1 MHSHSW
7 WSQYTIPPRS
17 YIVTQNYHRWTRH
30 GRTNPTIR
38 NYNLRLF
45 RWHCANYHPVQLL
58 IICIRESSEISY
70 VYAIYCPSS
79 YPTWQHSIEWIS
91 RQRMMWWNDDSVWQR
106 IEERSGIYWLSDEI
120 KSNRFK
126 LQPMKYL
133 LLLLSCWCNWLFAH
147 FN

>member
-1 MHSHSW
+1 MHSRS
-7 WSQYTIPPRS
+7 WSQYKYDPPS
-17 YIVTQNYHRWTRH
+17 IVYRHPELSSVDGH
-30 GRTNPTIR
+30 GRTNPTISHQELQFAIVSLALCKLSLSAIAHHQHSRIFR
-38 NYNLRLF
+38 NPCML
-45 RWHCANYHPVQLL
+45 H
-58 IICIRESSEISY
+58 
-70 VYAIYCPSS
+70 CPSS

-106 IEERSGIYWLSDEI
+106 IETRSGIYWLSDEI

-133 LLLLSCWCNWLFAH
+133 LLLSCCCNWLFAH